1 VSSGLL
7 LRIERALSAGSATC
21 LFALMLIVLIDVVGR
36 NLFNSPLPWATEL
49 LEILVA
55 AVVFLFYPILGLRAG
70 HITVDLI
77 TVGSA
82 VHRVQRGL
90 GALMGI
96 LLFGLISWCMAR
108 QAIRAGGYGEASPV
122 LGIPLD
128 LVLGGMSVL
137 AILTAAGFVTA
148 LVMAIRTRAVFS
160 RETILVPKEVG

>member
-1 VSSGLL
+1 VNSGVL
-7 LRIERALSAGSATC
+7 LRVERGLCATSAAC

-55 AVVFLFYPILGLRAG
+55 AVVFLFYPVLGLRAG

-82 VHRVQRGL
+82 VNRVQRAL
-90 GALMGI
+90 GAVMGI

-128 LVLGGMSVL
+128 MVLGGMSAL

-148 LVMAIRTRAVFS
+148 LVLAIRTRVVLS
-160 RETILVPKEVG
+160 REALLIPRKVG